1 MDNAVALVQ
10 AFLRLHG
17 YLTVT
22 EFPVVRAARGGG
34 QECLTDLDVLAFRF
48 GEASGPGEAMHHPAE
63 SEANR
68 LLGTAGGVPDMIIG
82 EVKEGRAEL
91 NNAATR
97 HDVLTAAL
105 ERFGCCR
112 HSDIDGIVRELLRH
126 GRAHTQHGHGVRL
139 VAFGTLAPGHQ
150 DRRCHVVL
158 LGDIVAHLRADM
170 RRHWDA
176 WRASASKDPGFGM
189 LLTLEKAERGHLP
202 AVRGVPPSADQST
215 GRTRDSRGGRH
226 HG

>member
-22 EFPVVRAARGGG
+22 EFPVVRAAPGGA

-63 SEANR
+63 SEANA
-68 LLGTAGGVPDMIIG
+68 LLGITGGVPDMIIG

-91 NNAATR
+91 NDAATK

-112 HSDIDGIVRELLRH
+112 RGDIDGIVHELLRH
-126 GRAHTQHGHGVRL
+126 GRARTRHGHGVRL

-189 LLTLEKAERGHLP
+189 LLTLEKAERGHHP
-202 AVRGVPPSADQST
+202 AVRGVSPHADQST
-215 GRTRDSRGGRH
+215 GRTRDSHREPH

>member
-34 QECLTDLDVLAFRF
+34 QECLTDLDILAFRF
-48 GEASGPGEAMHHPAE
+48 GEAAGSCGPADGRSSSEFGTLIGVPA
-63 SEANR
+63 
-68 LLGTAGGVPDMIIG
+68 GVPDMVIG

-91 NNAATR
+91 NDAATR
-97 HDVLTAAL
+97 HDVLAAAL

-112 HSDIDGIVRELLRH
+112 HSEIDGIVHELLHH
-126 GRAHTQHGHGVRL
+126 GRARTRHGHAVRL
-139 VAFGTLAPGHQ
+139 VAFGALAPGH
-150 DRRCHVVL
+150 REKRCHVIL
-158 LGDIVAHLRADM
+158 LADVVAHLRGYM
-170 RRHWDA
+170 RRHWEVLQ
-176 WRASASKDPGFGM
+176 ASASKDPGFGM
-189 LLTLEKAERGHLP
+189 LMTLEKADRGHAAP
-202 AVRGVPPSADQST
+202 GHGARPHSRPPTDHAEHPRKDQS
-215 GRTRDSRGGRH
+215 

>member
-22 EFPVVRAARGGG
+22 EFPVVRGARGGG

-48 GEASGPGEAMHHPAE
+48 GEASGPGGAMHHPAE
-63 SEANR
+63 SEANA
-68 LLGTAGGVPDMIIG
+68 LLGITGGVPDMIIG

-91 NNAATR
+91 NDAATR
-97 HDVLTAAL
+97 HEVLTAAL
-105 ERFGCCR
+105 ERFGCCPR
-112 HSDIDGIVRELLRH
+112 RDVDGIAHELLRH

-139 VAFGTLAPGHQ
+139 IAFGTLAPVHQ

-202 AVRGVPPSADQST
+202 AVRGVPPRADQST
-215 GRTRDSRGGRH
+215 GRTRDSRRGRH